1 MNESVAQTVDM
12 AVGLVTAYGLNVIG
26 AIVILIVGWIA
37 AGWCSRTVSKLLT
50 RSGKVDAMLSGF
62 FSSFVRYGIIAFT
75 VIAVLS
81 RFGVQ
86 TASFIAVLGAMGLAV
101 GLALQGTLSNVAAGV
116 MILLFRPFKVGD
128 YIDAGGISGTVKSVT
143 LFATELSTPDN
154 VQIIAPNG
162 QVWNTAI
169 KNYSFHDTRRV
180 DFLFGIGYEDSID
193 AAMELITGCATADE
207 RVHKDPEPM
216 VAVGELADS
225 SVNIILR
232 VWCASSDYWALK
244 FELTKTIKQRLD
256 AEGISIPFPQRQIH
270 VVQTGADVAAAA
282 E

>member
-1 MNESVAQTVDM
+1 MNESITQTMDM
-12 AVGLVTAYGLNVIG
+12 VIGLVTAYGLNVIG
-26 AIVILIVGWIA
+26 AIVILIIGWIA
-37 AGWCSRTVSKLLT
+37 AGWCSRTVAKLMSRT
-50 RSGKVDAMLSGF
+50 GKVDAMLSGF
-62 FSSFVRYGIIAFT
+62 FASFVRYGILAFT

-128 YIDAGGISGTVKSVT
+128 YVDAGGLAGTVKSVS

-162 QVWNTAI
+162 QMWNTAI
-169 KNYSFHDTRRV
+169 KNYSFHPTRRV

-193 AAMELITGCATADE
+193 SAMELILTTANADG
-207 RVHKDPEPM
+207 RVHRDPEAM

-232 VWCASSDYWALK
+232 VWCDASDYWSLK
-244 FELTKTIKQRLD
+244 FDLTKTIKQRLD

-270 VVQTGADVAAAA
+270 VVQAGTGIAAAA

>member
-1 MNESVAQTVDM
+1 MSESLTQTMDQTI
-12 AVGLVTAYGLNVIG
+12 GLVTAYGLNVIG
-26 AIVILIVGWIA
+26 AIIILIIGWIA
-37 AGWCSRTVSKLLT
+37 ASWCGRTIARLLT
-50 RSGKVDAMLSGF
+50 RSGKVDAMLIGF
-62 FSSFVRYGIIAFT
+62 FASFVRYGILAFT
-75 VIAVLS
+75 VVAVLS

-86 TASFIAVLGAMGLAV
+86 TASFIAVLGAIGLAV
-101 GLALQGTLSNVAAGV
+101 GLALQGTLGNVASGV

-128 YIDAGGISGTVKSVT
+128 YVDAGGIAGTVKSVT

-162 QVWNTAI
+162 KVWNTAI
-169 KNYSFHDTRRV
+169 KNYSHHATRRV
-180 DFLFGIGYEDSID
+180 DFVFGISYDDSID
-193 AAMELITGCATADE
+193 AAMNLLRATAAADE
-207 RVHKDPEPM
+207 RVHKDPEAM

-232 VWCASSDYWALK
+232 VWCNAPDYWSLK
-244 FELTKTIKQRLD
+244 FDLTKAIKQRFD

-270 VVQTGADVAAAA
+270 VVQTGTGVAAAA